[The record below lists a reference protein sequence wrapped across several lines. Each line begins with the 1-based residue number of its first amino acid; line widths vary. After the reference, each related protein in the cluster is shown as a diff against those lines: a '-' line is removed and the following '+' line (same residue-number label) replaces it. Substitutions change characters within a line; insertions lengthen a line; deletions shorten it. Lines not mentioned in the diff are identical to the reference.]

1 MEKVAISLHP
11 NVELELFWWKG
22 IIKQVILGKA
32 RESYT
37 LPLEVVPYA
46 ASRPTPET
54 FLSPY

>member
-1 MEKVAISLHP
+1 MEEVVHTKI
-11 NVELELFWWKG
+11 ELELYWQKG

-46 ASRPTPET
+46 ASRNIKH
-54 FLSPY
+54 F